1 MLSRRFLRI
10 KVLQAIYAFMQDG
23 PESINTGERQ
33 LLISLDKLYELYI
46 RQLSLLIEISDFARR
61 RLEEN
66 KLKFL
71 PTEEDLHP
79 NTRFIDNRVINQLS
93 NNRDYLKKCHSFKIS
108 WADEEELIRK
118 LYNLLRESDFFAA
131 YMDGPEPQYKED
143 KELVEKVFN
152 NIFAESELLQS
163 YFEERSIYWSDDF
176 EISFIMIQKTIRGFQ
191 ADNDEY
197 TLLPSLLKDENDAD
211 GSEDLEFVKN
221 LYRKT
226 LIHSDE
232 FNTIIADKAQNWE
245 LDRIALMDIL
255 LLKMAMTEFVDF
267 PSIPVKV
274 TLNEY
279 IELAKSFSTPKSKI
293 FINGILDKLIVE
305 FKASG
310 RLLKTGRGL
319 ME

>member
-10 KVLQAIYAFMQDG
+10 KALQAIYAFMQDG
-23 PESINTGERQ
+23 PESMNSGEKQ
-33 LLISLDKLYELYI
+33 LLVSLDKLYELYI
-46 RQLSLLIEISDFARR
+46 RQLSLLIEVSDFARR
-61 RLEEN
+61 RIEEN

-79 NTRFIDNRVINQLS
+79 NTRFTDNRFIAQLA
-93 NNRDYLKKCHSFKIS
+93 NNRDYLKKSHSFKIS

-118 LYNLLRESDFFAA
+118 LYNTLRESDFYIT
-131 YMDGPEPQYKED
+131 YMDGPEPSYNDD
-143 KELVEKVFN
+143 KELAENIFN
-152 NIFAESELLQS
+152 RIFAESELLQS
-163 YFEERSIYWSDDF
+163 FFEERSIYWSDDF
-176 EISFIMIQKTIRGFQ
+176 EISLIMLQKTIKGFR
-191 ADNDEY
+191 ADHDEF
-197 TLLPSLLKDENDAD
+197 TPLPALLKDEYDAD
-211 GSEDLEFVKN
+211 GSEDLDFVKN

-226 LIHSDE
+226 IIHSDE

-255 LLKMAMTEFVDF
+255 LLKMAMTEFIDF
-267 PSIPVKV
+267 PSVPVKV

-305 FKASG
+305 FKATG
-310 RLLKTGRGL
+310 KLVKTGRGL

>member
-1 MLSRRFLRI
+1 M
-10 KVLQAIYAFMQDG
+10 QAIYAFMQDG
-23 PESINTGERQ
+23 PESMNSGEKQ
-33 LLISLDKLYELYI
+33 LLVSLDKLYELYI
-46 RQLSLLIEISDFARR
+46 RQLSLLIEVSDFARR
-61 RLEEN
+61 RIEEN

-79 NTRFIDNRVINQLS
+79 NTRFIDNRFITQLA
-93 NNRDYLKKCHSFKIS
+93 NNRDFLKKSHSFKIS

-118 LYNLLRESDFFAA
+118 LYNTLRESDFFIS
-131 YMDGPEPQYKED
+131 YMDGPEPSYNED
-143 KELVEKVFN
+143 KELAENIFN
-152 NIFAESELLQS
+152 RIFAESELLQS
-163 YFEERSIYWSDDF
+163 FFEERSIYWSDDF
-176 EISFIMIQKTIRGFQ
+176 EISLIMLQKTIKGFR
-191 ADNDEY
+191 ADHDEY
-197 TLLPSLLKDENDAD
+197 TALPALLKDEHDAD
-211 GSEDLEFVKN
+211 GSEDLDFVKN

-226 LIHSDE
+226 IIHSEE

-255 LLKMAMTEFVDF
+255 LLKMAMTEFIDF
-267 PSIPVKV
+267 PSVPVKV

-305 FKASG
+305 FKANGKLVKS
-310 RLLKTGRGL
+310 GRGL

>member
-10 KVLQAIYAFMQDG
+10 KALQAIYAFMQDG
-23 PESINTGERQ
+23 PESMNSGEKQ
-33 LLISLDKLYELYI
+33 LLVSLDKLYELYI
-46 RQLSLLIEISDFARR
+46 RQLSLLIEVSDFARR
-61 RLEEN
+61 RIEEN

-79 NTRFIDNRVINQLS
+79 NTRFIDNRFITQLA
-93 NNRDYLKKCHSFKIS
+93 NNRDFLKKSHSFKIS
-108 WADEEELIRK
+108 WADDEELIRK
-118 LYNLLRESDFFAA
+118 LYNSLRESDFFIS
-131 YMDGPEPQYKED
+131 YMDGPEPSYNEE
-143 KELVEKVFN
+143 KELAENIFN
-152 NIFAESELLQS
+152 RIFAESELLQS
-163 YFEERSIYWSDDF
+163 FFEERSIYWSDDF
-176 EISFIMIQKTIRGFQ
+176 EISLIMLQKTIKGFR
-191 ADNDEY
+191 ADHDEY
-197 TLLPSLLKDENDAD
+197 TALPALLKDEHDAD
-211 GSEDLEFVKN
+211 GSEDLDFVKN

-226 LIHSDE
+226 IIHNEE
-232 FNTIIADKAQNWE
+232 FNAIIADKAQNWE

>member
-1 MLSRRFLRI
+1 
-10 KVLQAIYAFMQDG
+10 MQDG
-23 PESINTGERQ
+23 PESMNSGEKQ
-33 LLISLDKLYELYI
+33 LLVSLDKLYELYI
-46 RQLSLLIEISDFARR
+46 RQLSLLIEVSDFARR
-61 RLEEN
+61 RIEEN

-79 NTRFIDNRVINQLS
+79 NTRFIDNRFITQLA
-93 NNRDYLKKCHSFKIS
+93 NNRDFLKKSHSFKIS

-118 LYNLLRESDFFAA
+118 LYNTLRESDFFIS
-131 YMDGPEPQYKED
+131 YMDGPEPSYNED
-143 KELVEKVFN
+143 KELAENIFN
-152 NIFAESELLQS
+152 RIFAESELLQS
-163 YFEERSIYWSDDF
+163 FFEERSIYWSDDF
-176 EISFIMIQKTIRGFQ
+176 EISLIMLQKTIKGFR
-191 ADNDEY
+191 ADHDEY
-197 TLLPSLLKDENDAD
+197 TALPALLKDEHDAD
-211 GSEDLEFVKN
+211 GSEDLDFVKN

-226 LIHSDE
+226 IIHSEE

-255 LLKMAMTEFVDF
+255 LLKMAMTEFIDF
-267 PSIPVKV
+267 PSVPVKV

-305 FKASG
+305 FKANGKLVKS
-310 RLLKTGRGL
+310 GRGL